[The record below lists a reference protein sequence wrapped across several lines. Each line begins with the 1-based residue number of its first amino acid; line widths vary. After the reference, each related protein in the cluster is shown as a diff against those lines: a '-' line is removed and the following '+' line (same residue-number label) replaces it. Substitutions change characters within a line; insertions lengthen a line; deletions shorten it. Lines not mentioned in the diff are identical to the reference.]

1 MRRTVFACIATA
13 LLVGGGTA
21 TARELITSSD
31 IKDGTIKGADIKKGA
46 VTHQDIKEST
56 ITRDRLEKKVRR
68 LLDEQGAPGPAGPVG
83 PAGHN
88 GVSGYEV
95 ATFKYTNVGA
105 GNIATVACSAG
116 KVAVAGG
123 YWFNTKGDNSFDFAH
138 PAITNGSGVI
148 ASFPGRMDF
157 DGVDNVPNTA
167 DDNTVIPNDNSGWI
181 VQLNSR
187 PGQEDADPPEEFDQP
202 LTLYAIC
209 VNA

>member
-1 MRRTVFACIATA
+1 
-13 LLVGGGTA
+13 
-21 TARELITSSD
+21 
-31 IKDGTIKGADIKKGA
+31 
-46 VTHQDIKEST
+46 
-56 ITRDRLEKKVRR
+56 LEKKVRH
-68 LLDEQGAPGPAGPVG
+68 LLDEQGAAGPAGPAG
-83 PAGHN
+83 PAGAP

-95 ATFKYTNVGA
+95 ATFSYNNVGA

-123 YWFNTKGDNSFDFAH
+123 YWFHTAGDNNFDFAH

-157 DGVDNVPNTA
+157 DGVDNIPNTP
-167 DDNTVIPNDNSGWI
+167 DDNTVKPNDNSGWI

-187 PGQEDADPPEEFDQP
+187 PGQDPDEAPADPEVDFDQR